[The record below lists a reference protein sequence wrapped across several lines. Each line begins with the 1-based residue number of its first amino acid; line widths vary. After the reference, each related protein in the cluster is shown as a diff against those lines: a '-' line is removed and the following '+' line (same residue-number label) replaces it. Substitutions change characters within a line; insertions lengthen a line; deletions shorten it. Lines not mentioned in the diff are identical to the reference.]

1 MAVPNTHEGPAR
13 IGAVMD
19 GVRSRG
25 GSVYC
30 IGIGGVMMASLAIL
44 TARAGFPVSGSD
56 RAFAGGCGSPTAQRL
71 TAAGIRLFGDHAAA
85 HLPPDCGAV
94 IYTVAIT
101 EDNPEYRAAAERGI
115 PRFSRADYIGWLMT
129 GYHRR
134 VGVAGMHGKST
145 CTSMCA
151 QVFLDAAADPTVLI
165 GADYPPIGGA
175 FRLGGREMFLFEA
188 CEYMD
193 SFLDFRPTV
202 AVLLNAELEHVDYFR
217 DLSQIEDSFFR
228 FASLTGRDGVTVCN
242 VDDACVSRAAARALA
257 AGGTGRVVTFS
268 AQGTAADVCAH
279 GVQLERGLP
288 AFTLVVDGEAWGE
301 VCLRVPGIHQVCDA
315 LAAVAAAWVCGLARA
330 DILRG
335 LADFTG
341 VARRMEFRGEVRG
354 GLVFDDYGHHPTEI
368 RATLA
373 GAAALVGTHPDGT
386 PGRLLCV
393 FQPHT
398 YSRTARL
405 YDDFRTA
412 FDAADRLILLD
423 VYAARETDT
432 QGVSSAGLAEDIRAR
447 GRDAQYAPSPAD
459 AAAAVQAFLCPGDVA
474 VIMGAGDVTRVS
486 DLLCPRTK

>member
-56 RAFAGGCGSPTAQRL
+56 RAFAGRCDSPTAQRL

-94 IYTVAIT
+94 IYTVAIA

-129 GYHRR
+129 GYSRR

-242 VDDACVSRAAARALA
+242 ADDACVSRAAVRALA
-257 AGGTGRVVTFS
+257 TGGTGRVVTFS

-288 AFTLVVDGEAWGE
+288 PFSLKV
-301 VCLRVPGIHQVCDA
+301 
-315 LAAVAAAWVCGLARA
+315 
-330 DILRG
+330 
-335 LADFTG
+335 
-341 VARRMEFRGEVRG
+341 G
-354 GLVFDDYGHHPTEI
+354 G
-368 RATLA
+368 
-373 GAAALVGTHPDGT
+373 
-386 PGRLLCV
+386 
-393 FQPHT
+393 
-398 YSRTARL
+398 
-405 YDDFRTA
+405 
-412 FDAADRLILLD
+412 
-423 VYAARETDT
+423 
-432 QGVSSAGLAEDIRAR
+432 
-447 GRDAQYAPSPAD
+447 
-459 AAAAVQAFLCPGDVA
+459 
-474 VIMGAGDVTRVS
+474 
-486 DLLCPRTK
+486 

>member
-1 MAVPNTHEGPAR
+1 
-13 IGAVMD
+13 MD

-56 RAFAGGCGSPTAQRL
+56 RAFAGGCDSPTAQRL

-129 GYHRR
+129 GYNRR

-228 FASLTGRDGVTVCN
+228 FASLTGRDGGAGAGGRRHGACCYIFGTGHRGGRVCPR
-242 VDDACVSRAAARALA
+242 RAAGA
-257 AGGTGRVVTFS
+257 
-268 AQGTAADVCAH
+268 GTADLYT
-279 GVQLERGLP
+279 GGGRRSMGGGLP
-288 AFTLVVDGEAWGE
+288 A
-301 VCLRVPGIHQVCDA
+301 
-315 LAAVAAAWVCGLARA
+315 RA
-330 DILRG
+330 
-335 LADFTG
+335 
-341 VARRMEFRGEVRG
+341 
-354 GLVFDDYGHHPTEI
+354 GH
-368 RATLA
+368 
-373 GAAALVGTHPDGT
+373 
-386 PGRLLCV
+386 
-393 FQPHT
+393 
-398 YSRTARL
+398 
-405 YDDFRTA
+405 
-412 FDAADRLILLD
+412 
-423 VYAARETDT
+423 
-432 QGVSSAGLAEDIRAR
+432 
-447 GRDAQYAPSPAD
+447 PS
-459 AAAAVQAFLCPGDVA
+459 G
-474 VIMGAGDVTRVS
+474 M
-486 DLLCPRTK
+486 

>member
-1 MAVPNTHEGPAR
+1 
-13 IGAVMD
+13 MD

-94 IYTVAIT
+94 IYTVAIA

-129 GYHRR
+129 GYNRR

-242 VDDACVSRAAARALA
+242 ADDACVARRCGRWRQAARGVLLHFRHRAQRRTYVPTACSWSGDCRPLHWWWTA
-257 AGGTGRVVTFS
+257 KHGGRSACTCRASIRYVTRWRRSRQRGSADWRGRIFC
-268 AQGTAADVCAH
+268 G
-279 GVQLERGLP
+279 GLP
-288 AFTLVVDGEAWGE
+288 
-301 VCLRVPGIHQVCDA
+301 
-315 LAAVAAAWVCGLARA
+315 
-330 DILRG
+330 ILPV
-335 LADFTG
+335 L
-341 VARRMEFRGEVRG
+341 
-354 GLVFDDYGHHPTEI
+354 P
-368 RATLA
+368 
-373 GAAALVGTHPDGT
+373 VGWS
-386 PGRLLCV
+386 
-393 FQPHT
+393 F
-398 YSRTARL
+398 
-405 YDDFRTA
+405 
-412 FDAADRLILLD
+412 
-423 VYAARETDT
+423 AARY
-432 QGVSSAGLAEDIRAR
+432 GAGSCLTTTGIIRPR
-447 GRDAQYAPSPAD
+447 SVPHGRRRWSEHTRTERRDACFACSSRIHT
-459 AAAAVQAFLCPGDVA
+459 AVQRACMMTSALHLMPLTG
-474 VIMGAGDVTRVS
+474 
-486 DLLCPRTK
+486 

>member
-1 MAVPNTHEGPAR
+1 MGRQEQTNH
-13 IGAVMD
+13 
-19 GVRSRG
+19 
-25 GSVYC
+25 
-30 IGIGGVMMASLAIL
+30 
-44 TARAGFPVSGSD
+44 
-56 RAFAGGCGSPTAQRL
+56 
-71 TAAGIRLFGDHAAA
+71 LFS
-85 HLPPDCGAV
+85 
-94 IYTVAIT
+94 
-101 EDNPEYRAAAERGI
+101 N
-115 PRFSRADYIGWLMT
+115 
-129 GYHRR
+129 
-134 VGVAGMHGKST
+134 
-145 CTSMCA
+145 
-151 QVFLDAAADPTVLI
+151 
-165 GADYPPIGGA
+165 
-175 FRLGGREMFLFEA
+175 
-188 CEYMD
+188 
-193 SFLDFRPTV
+193 
-202 AVLLNAELEHVDYFR
+202 R
-217 DLSQIEDSFFR
+217 DLRILLVPLIVEQILNSLMGTADSIMVSNVGS
-228 FASLTGRDGVTVCN
+228 AAISAVSL
-242 VDDACVSRAAARALA
+242 VDSINILVIQAFYALA

-288 AFTLVVDGEAWGE
+288 TFTLVVDGEAWGE

>member
-1 MAVPNTHEGPAR
+1 
-13 IGAVMD
+13 MD

-94 IYTVAIT
+94 IYTVAIA

-129 GYHRR
+129 GYNRR

-217 DLSQIEDSFFR
+217 DLSQSEDSFFR

-242 VDDACVSRAAARALA
+242 ADDACVSRAAARALA
-257 AGGTGRVVTFS
+257 TGGTGRVVTFS

-288 AFTLVVDGEAWGE
+288 TFTLVVDGETWGE

-315 LAAVAAAWVCGLARA
+315 MASALHLMP
-330 DILRG
+330 L
-335 LADFTG
+335 TG
-341 VARRMEFRGEVRG
+341 
-354 GLVFDDYGHHPTEI
+354 
-368 RATLA
+368 
-373 GAAALVGTHPDGT
+373 
-386 PGRLLCV
+386 
-393 FQPHT
+393 
-398 YSRTARL
+398 
-405 YDDFRTA
+405 
-412 FDAADRLILLD
+412 
-423 VYAARETDT
+423 
-432 QGVSSAGLAEDIRAR
+432 
-447 GRDAQYAPSPAD
+447 
-459 AAAAVQAFLCPGDVA
+459 
-474 VIMGAGDVTRVS
+474 
-486 DLLCPRTK
+486 